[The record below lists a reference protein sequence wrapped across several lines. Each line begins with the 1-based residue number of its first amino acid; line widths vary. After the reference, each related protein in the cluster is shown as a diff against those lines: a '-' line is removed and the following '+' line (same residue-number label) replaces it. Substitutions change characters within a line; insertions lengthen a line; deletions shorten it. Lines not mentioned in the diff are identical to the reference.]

1 MGCFCGEDP
10 EVAQNGP
17 DKSRRC
23 TDRCWLIIFAIC
35 WIILSIAAVWS
46 FYEGNPSRLIRGYD
60 SFGNICGQNNKR
72 IPGVSWSGIDMTDC
86 PFVFHMNPFNTSSSL
101 KICVQKCSDR
111 NITNDGDIYMFYQR
125 TGSALTRYDYD
136 LTVRNPESFYKKI
149 PQSEILKRRNHDE
162 SFGFGP
168 FPMMPVTKQRPILNR
183 CVGTERIKLG
193 NSVINNLY
201 NYLKNLDILHK
212 VVSDIY
218 TSWRHI
224 AYSVMLGIGVSLLVT
239 FTIHYVASLVST
251 IIMVVSSLS
260 LIALTVFSWYVY
272 FDLKYKLNQIP
283 AIEQLD
289 DDLVNEKTFLFFSF
303 ILTVITV
310 IILIITFVMRSRIG
324 LMVALFDETAACL
337 RSMPGLLFQPI
348 WTCLALIL
356 FLVFWTTVFLAIS
369 TAENNTIYNSTTT
382 RFQLRLPA
390 RGIIKNDNGNV
401 VFAPEAEVQQ
411 LESVKHDAP
420 KVVKYLWWFL
430 VLMLFWSSE
439 FILGCQQ
446 MTVASAVASWY
457 FSRDRASLIC
467 PIGNSIRRVAKFHLG
482 SIALGS
488 FLIVLL
494 KIPRL
499 ILSYLEYY
507 LKEYRERY
515 QCINCTFKCCQCFFY
530 CLENFIRYINHNAY
544 TIIAIEGTDYC
555 FSAKVAF
562 KTLTS
567 NTLRIVT
574 INTVGDFIIF
584 LGKII
589 VTASASIFSVYLIRN
604 DPSVHYLT
612 VPVVFSAICVYLV
625 AHSMLCVYEMV
636 IDTMFLCFVEDVN
649 KNANSHEGFFAPE
662 GLLKFAQED
671 GQEMKP
677 EALKIAGEVN
687 VTKQPTNG
695 SRPPRPIS
703 GGPSDQPQIG
713 FVYPNL
719 VESSH

>member
-1 MGCFCGEDP
+1 M
-10 EVAQNGP
+10 
-17 DKSRRC
+17 
-23 TDRCWLIIFAIC
+23 TDRP
-35 WIILSIAAVWS
+35 
-46 FYEGNPSRLIRGYD
+46 Y
-60 SFGNICGQNNKR
+60 
-72 IPGVSWSGIDMTDC
+72 
-86 PFVFHMNPFNTSSSL
+86 VFHMNPFNTSYTM
-101 KICVQKCSDR
+101 KICVQKCADR
-111 NITNDGDIYMFYQR
+111 NITADADVYMFYQR
-125 TGSALTRYDYD
+125 TGSILARYDYD
-136 LTVRNPESFYKKI
+136 LNAKEAEKFWRKI
-149 PQSEILKRRNHDE
+149 PPHEILLRRSKDE
-162 SFGFGP
+162 IQGFGP
-168 FPMMPVTKQRPILNR
+168 FPKMPLNKQRPILNR

-193 NSVINNLY
+193 NSVINNIY
-201 NYLKNLDILHK
+201 NYFKNLDIAHK

-218 TSWRHI
+218 TSWHNI
-224 AYSVMLGIGVSLLVT
+224 AYSVLFGIGVAILVT

-251 IIMVVSSLS
+251 ILMIVSSLV
-260 LIALTVFSWYVY
+260 LIGFTAFSWYVY
-272 FDLKYKLNQIP
+272 IDLKYKLNNIP
-283 AIEQLD
+283 AVEKLD
-289 DDLVNEKTFLFFSF
+289 DDLVNEKTFLVFSI
-303 ILTVITV
+303 ILTVITC

-324 LMVALFDETAACL
+324 LMVALFHETAACL
-337 RSMPGLLFQPI
+337 RSMPGLIIQPI
-348 WTCLALIL
+348 WTCLVLIA
-356 FLVFWTTVFLAIS
+356 FLIFWTTVFLAIT
-369 TAENNTIYNSTTT
+369 TAEKEVKFNSTST
-382 RFQLRLPA
+382 RFQLALPA
-390 RGIIKNDNGNV
+390 RSIISNSRGNL
-401 VFAPEAEVQQ
+401 VFAPDADLPA
-411 LESVKHDAP
+411 LESVKHDTP
-420 KVVKYLWWFL
+420 PFVRYLTFFMI
-430 VLMLFWSSE
+430 LMLFWSSE

-457 FSRDRASLIC
+457 FSRDRSSLIC
-467 PIGNSIRRVAKFHLG
+467 PIGNSIRRVVKFHMG

-488 FLIVLL
+488 FLIVLF

-574 INTVGDFIIF
+574 LNTVGDFIIF
-584 LGKII
+584 LGKCI
-589 VTASASIFSVYLIRN
+589 VTASGAAFSVYLIRN
-604 DPSVHYLT
+604 DHSVNYLA
-612 VPVVFSAICVYLV
+612 VPVIFSAICVYLV

-671 GQEMKP
+671 GVELKP

-687 VTKQPTNG
+687 VTRQPHNG
-695 SRPPRPIS
+695 NRPMPPNDAQP
-703 GGPSDQPQIG
+703 GQPQIG